1 MIKPLKWS
9 VGTSQEG
16 CTQVLENTNESTTPT
31 SPQSSRSL
39 QILKNALDRATKIV
53 RSISP
58 NSNDSCPSPPFKY
71 YQDFEVSM
79 DDNQDRKQ
87 LFENLYDLQVN
98 DDDEIKII
106 ERSVARDE
114 TFLFDKPN
122 IDNTT
127 ANDETQES
135 SNNVIENDYSHSYNA
150 TSSRNFVCES
160 IAEVSGE
167 LNISQN
173 DAKEK
178 KTESS
183 NTEVITTEENA
194 TTSETV
200 QNSETSVKKNDAD
213 TKTEIKDEEKPV
225 TIFDFMFMNDST
237 RNKNCKTCRHSSL
250 PRRRSLPAALNQLRT
265 ANSNSPIGK
274 LPIRKGV
281 SIVYTFAT
289 FASNLYNN

>member
-1 MIKPLKWS
+1 MS
-9 VGTSQEG
+9 VETSQEG
-16 CTQVLENTNESTTPT
+16 CTRVFENTNESTTPT
-31 SPQSSRSL
+31 SRQSESL
-39 QILKNALDRATKIV
+39 QILKDALDRATKIV

-71 YQDFEVSM
+71 TYQDFEVTM

-106 ERSVARDE
+106 ERSVAKDE
-114 TFLFDKPN
+114 TFLFDNP
-122 IDNTT
+122 DNTI

-135 SNNVIENDYSHSYNA
+135 SNSIIENYSYLYNA
-150 TSSRNFVCES
+150 SSKNFVCES

-167 LNISQN
+167 LNISHN

-183 NTEVITTEENA
+183 NNEIISTEENA
-194 TTSETV
+194 AASRAA
-200 QNSETSVKKNDAD
+200 QNSETSVKKNDGN
-213 TKTEIKDEEKPV
+213 TKTEIKEDERKSV
-225 TIFDFMFMNDST
+225 TTFDFLFMNDST
-237 RNKNCKTCRHSSL
+237 KNKNCKSCHRSAL
-250 PRRRSLPAALNQLRT
+250 PRRRSLPAALSQLRI
-265 ANSNSPIGK
+265 ASNSNLGK

-281 SIVYTFAT
+281 SIVYTFVT
-289 FASNLYNN
+289 FVLNLYTINYLITT